1 MICPLCHAE
10 NLPDS
15 RFCHKCATPLYIE
28 KDAPLPTLT
37 LEKSVDKL
45 SRGSV
50 FAGRYEIIEELG
62 KGGMGRVYKVFDQK
76 IKEIVAL
83 KLIHPEISVNEKAIE
98 RFRNELKFARKV
110 SHRNVC
116 RTHDLGEEGYTH
128 FITMEYVDGE
138 NLKGFIRRAGQLTP
152 GKAVSVAKQICEGLA
167 EAHRQGLVH
176 RDLKPQNIM
185 IDREGNARIMD
196 FGIARFVEAEGLTG
210 SGVMIGTPEYMAPE
224 QAESS
229 EIDKRADIYSLGII
243 IYEMVTGKVPF
254 EGKTPLTIIVKHKSE
269 QAHDPRELNPHLSK
283 EMTQLIFKCLEKDR
297 EKRYQ
302 SAEDLLKDLALV
314 EQGLPTAERAIA
326 KKAPAA
332 KKEITVT
339 FRFGKLVLPVLA
351 VVVLAVI
358 ALFIWN
364 PFSKKQGPAPA
375 AQQIPQLPKRFI
387 PTSPKIKKSPPE
399 VFKEAAP
406 LQLKVTVDNASI
418 QATPEIGGKVL
429 TRVPLNT
436 ILKAE
441 PKRGEWYRVT
451 LEKGGVIGY
460 IHELQVKEVSEE
472 ELAQPGAAGPA
483 GERPARERK
492 EESPKTEA
500 KKQIFEEPKS
510 ERNVSPW
517 LKPEVLKYLPEALK
531 FLNQKDPKDIKDAE
545 KFMENL
551 KGVLPQDSAFSEHLN
566 RALEKMKEWRK
577 LQEEGK
583 VEEAGKTQRE
593 GQAEM
598 ESLLSLVSEREEAQ
612 KAQALLDAAKSQAQK
627 SKVDEK
633 NLLYRLASR
642 REQDAVDAFNKDD
655 FSGAKILSVVL
666 ERTFRLS
673 IQCQG
678 DAGCIKELAAYIKQ
692 LKSEV
697 EKTYSVSLDRWLY
710 EKAVDYENKA
720 NLSLAN
726 KEFENAA
733 ESFIQAAFLYES
745 IKAKSAS
752 KK

>member
-15 RFCHKCATPLYIE
+15 RFCHKCATPLYAE
-28 KDAPLPTLT
+28 KNAPLPTLT
-37 LEKSVDKL
+37 LEKSVNKL
-45 SRGSV
+45 SRGSI

-76 IKEIVAL
+76 IKEVVAL

-138 NLKGFIRRAGQLTP
+138 NLKGFIRRAGQLTL

-185 IDREGNARIMD
+185 IDRDGNARIMD

-254 EGKTPLTIIVKHKSE
+254 EGKTPLTIIFKHKSE
-269 QAHDPRELNPHLSK
+269 QAHDPRELNPHLPK

-332 KKEITVT
+332 SKEITVT
-339 FRFGKLVLPVLA
+339 FHFGRLVLPILAVAVLA
-351 VVVLAVI
+351 VV

-375 AQQIPQLPKRFI
+375 APQIPQVAKGIMPSPSRPRRLP
-387 PTSPKIKKSPPE
+387 SE
-399 VFKEAAP
+399 AHKEAAP
-406 LQLKVTVDNASI
+406 LQLKVTAETGDI
-418 QATPEIGGKVL
+418 KATPEIGGKVL
-429 TRVPLNT
+429 IRVAVNT
-436 ILKAE
+436 VLKAE
-441 PKRGEWYRVT
+441 PKQGEWYRVT
-451 LEKGGVIGY
+451 LERRGIIGY

-472 ELAQPGAAGPA
+472 ELAQLGAAGPG
-483 GERPARERK
+483 GERPAIEKK
-492 EESPKTEA
+492 EESPKVET
-500 KKQIFEEPKS
+500 KKQIFEKPKS
-510 ERNVSPW
+510 ERNISPW
-517 LKPEVLKYLPEALK
+517 AKAEVLKYIPEALK
-531 FLNQKDPKDIKDAE
+531 YLNQKDPKNIKDAE
-545 KFMENL
+545 KFMEDL
-551 KGVLPQDSAFSEHLN
+551 KDILPQDSAFSEHLD

-577 LQEEGK
+577 LHEEGK

-612 KAQALLDAAKSQAQK
+612 RAQTFLDAAKKQAQK

-655 FSGAKILSVVL
+655 FSGAKTLSVVL
-666 ERTFRLS
+666 EKIFRLS

-678 DAGCIKELAAYIKQ
+678 DAGCIKELAVYIKQ
-692 LKSEV
+692 LKSELK
-697 EKTYSVSLDRWLY
+697 KTYSVSLDQWLY
-710 EKAVDYENKA
+710 EKAIEYENKA

-726 KEFENAA
+726 KEFENAG